1 MKHRIPG
8 WSGSHEEEEPG
19 YNYHMNIMIDEKTT
33 EEYELAPFRRLG
45 CTDLYQQ
52 LIEVALVAL
61 MDGNRN
67 ALALA
72 IASILDNFG
81 VEEKAI
87 MKFLDLQIGK
97 KDNC

>member
-1 MKHRIPG
+1 
-8 WSGSHEEEEPG
+8 
-19 YNYHMNIMIDEKTT
+19 MNIMIDEKTT

-52 LIEVALVAL
+52 LIEVARVAL

-72 IASILDNFG
+72 IASILDNSG

-87 MKFLDLQIGK
+87 MKFLDLQIGRR
-97 KDNC
+97 DNC

>member
-1 MKHRIPG
+1 
-8 WSGSHEEEEPG
+8 
-19 YNYHMNIMIDEKTT
+19 MNIMTDEKMT
-33 EEYELAPFRRLG
+33 EEYELALSKRLG
-45 CTDLYQQ
+45 CTELYQQ
-52 LIEVALVAL
+52 LFEYARAAL

-72 IASILDNFG
+72 IASILDNSG

>member
-1 MKHRIPG
+1 
-8 WSGSHEEEEPG
+8 
-19 YNYHMNIMIDEKTT
+19 MNTMIDEKTT
-33 EEYELAPFRRLG
+33 EEYELAQLRWLG

-52 LIEVALVAL
+52 LIEVARVAL

-97 KDNC
+97 RDNC

>member
-1 MKHRIPG
+1 
-8 WSGSHEEEEPG
+8 
-19 YNYHMNIMIDEKTT
+19 MNSMIDEKTT
-33 EEYELAPFRRLG
+33 HEYELAQLRWLG

-52 LIEVALVAL
+52 LIECARVAL

-87 MKFLDLQIGK
+87 LNFLDLQIGK

>member
-8 WSGSHEEEEPG
+8 WSGFRAEEEPG
-19 YNYHMNIMIDEKTT
+19 YNYHMNTMIDEKTT

-52 LIEVALVAL
+52 LIEVARAAL

-72 IASILDNFG
+72 IASILDNSG

-87 MKFLDLQIGK
+87 MKFLDLQIGR